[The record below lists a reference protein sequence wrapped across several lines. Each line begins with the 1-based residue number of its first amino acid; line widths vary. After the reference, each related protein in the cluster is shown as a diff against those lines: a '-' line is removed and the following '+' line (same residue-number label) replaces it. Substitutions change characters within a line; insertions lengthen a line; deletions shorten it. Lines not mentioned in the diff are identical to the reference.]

1 MLLGGL
7 GTVPPPFSPSFR
19 ETTPARCGEPCEAG
33 EGACMQDIHCR
44 PQDALSGRP
53 QDALSGRPQDALSG
67 VFFVAWDQA

>member
-1 MLLGGL
+1 
-7 GTVPPPFSPSFR
+7 
-19 ETTPARCGEPCEAG
+19 
-33 EGACMQDIHCR
+33 MQDIHCR